1 MRLSPVLIPF
11 RPEVSKSLV
20 EIGVFDHPLD
30 GAVWAPPQMA
40 KPAAGSALNSA
51 PPATLPGA
59 GQFHAIPMN
68 APNRRA
74 LARALGIGEA
84 AVPLVEHFAPQV
96 PATALD
102 GVSGVLASA
111 EMIQQWVSPVHMS
124 ETEKLLF
131 WGQRTASALN
141 FAADIIPGLHA
152 AKPTLSALVVLC
164 RSGNEVY
171 AVFKENDDKKGN
183 DKR

>member
-1 MRLSPVLIPF
+1 MRITQPIFIPF

-20 EIGVFDHPLD
+20 ESGVFDHPLD

-40 KPAAGSALNSA
+40 KPAPGSALNSA
-51 PPATLPGA
+51 TPTTLPGA
-59 GQFHAIPMN
+59 GQFHPIALN
-68 APNRRA
+68 APNRRT
-74 LARALGIGEA
+74 LARALGLGEA

-124 ETEKLLF
+124 DAEKILF

-141 FAADIIPGLHA
+141 FAADIIPGMHA
-152 AKPTLSALVVLC
+152 AKPTLNALVVLC

-171 AVFKENDDKKGN
+171 AVFKENDPVKK
-183 DKR
+183 